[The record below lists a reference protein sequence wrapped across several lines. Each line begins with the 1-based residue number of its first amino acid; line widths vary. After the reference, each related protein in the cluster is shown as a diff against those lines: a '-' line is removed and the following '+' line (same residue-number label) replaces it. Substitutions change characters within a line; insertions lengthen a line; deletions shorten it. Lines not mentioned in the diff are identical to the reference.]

1 MEVIMSKTEDIRIQK
16 SKNAIQK
23 AFIKLMKKEG
33 FSKITVKELIADA
46 KVNRSTFYAHY
57 LDKYDLLE
65 QLEQKLLNSIS
76 ENMHKAPVEQILNH
90 KIDNTTLSNYL
101 SNMLKYMY
109 KNGEIFMMLYGND
122 GDTTFHNKL
131 NQLVLEIYKEKQL
144 SDNFSIPVDYAMS
157 AIIGTITSLIDTWIR
172 KGFVESP
179 ENFTEIVM
187 KVSSALQSHL
197 IK

>member
-1 MEVIMSKTEDIRIQK
+1 MSKTEDIRIQK